1 MTVRLVGIVNTFFK
15 AWYFLFFSTQK
26 LSIGIKKKWFEIVT
40 STAVQPFI
48 ENEENV
54 VVGFVG

>member
-15 AWYFLFFSTQK
+15 AWYFLFFN
-26 LSIGIKKKWFEIVT
+26 LEVIDWDKKKWFEIVT